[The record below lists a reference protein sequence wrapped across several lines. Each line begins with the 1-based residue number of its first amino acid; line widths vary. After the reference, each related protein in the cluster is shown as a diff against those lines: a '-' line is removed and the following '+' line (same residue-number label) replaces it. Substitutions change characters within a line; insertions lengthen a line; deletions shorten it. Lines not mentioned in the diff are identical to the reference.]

1 MLATSSTIKSLIQ
14 NKCKPTELDILNKF
28 VALLDTYKINYV
40 TLGKEQQPH
49 FVVSN
54 LARSKGLDSVDFSK
68 NYFDT
73 NKQCTLGGIFKLIKG
88 EELAKFKLAWKESN
102 GWGFT
107 KANSLWITDW
117 LGAFN
122 YLTVGSTQQA
132 KDFKEIGANSVERV
146 VSNVTSNV
154 IPLHPTKSHLTVVPP
169 SEEQLHDAICSLAAY
184 TNRHFKREQIVVNSF
199 TDQSARTRRFDL
211 VEKSGRSVKIMELKA
226 HPLTTDHIKE
236 AIGDKGYLELAIAK
250 YPTKRVK
257 MYFVAPSI
265 TKSAERLLARMT
277 KVEFLS
283 LGNLVADLVGEIRT
297 EFKDND
303 SEWYLTK
310 EILPKFAGV
319 LPVQNLLKAS

>member
-14 NKCKPTELDILNKF
+14 AKCKPTELDILNKF
-28 VALLDTYKINYV
+28 VSLLDTYKINYV
-40 TLGKEQQPH
+40 TLGREQQPH

-54 LARSKGLDSVDFSK
+54 LARSKGLDNLDFSK
-68 NYFDT
+68 NFIV
-73 NKQCTLGGIFKLIKG
+73 NGKCTLGGTFKLIKSD
-88 EELAKFKLAWKESN
+88 ELAKFKLAWYESN
-102 GWGFT
+102 KWSFT

-117 LGAFN
+117 LGAYN
-122 YLTVGSTQQA
+122 YLTIGNNNQA

-146 VSNVTSNV
+146 INNV
-154 IPLHPTKSHLTVVPP
+154 IPLHPSKPYFTVVPP
-169 SEEQLHDAICSLAAY
+169 SEEQLHDAICALSAY

-211 VEKSGRSVKIMELKA
+211 VEKAGRNVTVLELKA
-226 HPLTTDHIKE
+226 SPLTTDHIKE

-257 MYFVAPSI
+257 LYFVAPSI
-265 TKSAERLLARMT
+265 TKPAERLLNRMT

-283 LGNLVADLVGEIRT
+283 LGNLVADLVSEIRT

-319 LPVQNLLKAS
+319 LPVNEVKLLQAS

>member
-14 NKCKPTELDILNKF
+14 AKCKPTELDILNKF
-28 VALLDTYKINYV
+28 VSLLDTYKINYV

-54 LARSKGLDSVDFSK
+54 LARSKGLDNLDFSK
-68 NYFDT
+68 NFIV
-73 NKQCTLGGIFKLIKG
+73 NGKCTLGGTFKLIKSD
-88 EELAKFKLAWKESN
+88 ELAKFKLAWYESN
-102 GWGFT
+102 KWSFT

-117 LGAFN
+117 LGAYN
-122 YLTVGSTQQA
+122 YLTIGNNNQA
-132 KDFKEIGANSVERV
+132 KDFKEIGANSIERV
-146 VSNVTSNV
+146 INNV
-154 IPLHPTKSHLTVVPP
+154 IPLHPSKPHFTVVPP
-169 SEEQLHDAICSLAAY
+169 SEEQLHDAICALSAY

-211 VEKSGRSVKIMELKA
+211 VEKAGRNVTVLELKA
-226 HPLTTDHIKE
+226 SPLTTDHIKE

-250 YPTKRVK
+250 YPKKRVK
-257 MYFVAPSI
+257 LYFVAPSI
-265 TKSAERLLARMT
+265 TKSAERLLNRMT

-283 LGNLVADLVGEIRT
+283 LGNLVADLVSEIRT

-319 LPVQNLLKAS
+319 LPVSGVKLLQAS

>member
-14 NKCKPTELDILNKF
+14 AKCKPTELDILNKF
-28 VALLDTYKINYV
+28 VSLLDTYKINYV

-54 LARSKGLDSVDFSK
+54 LARSKGLDNLDFSK
-68 NYFDT
+68 NFIV
-73 NKQCTLGGIFKLIKG
+73 NGKCTLGGTFKLIKSD
-88 EELAKFKLAWKESN
+88 ELAKFKLAWYESN
-102 GWGFT
+102 KWSFT

-117 LGAFN
+117 LGAYN
-122 YLTVGSTQQA
+122 YLTIGNNNQA

-146 VSNVTSNV
+146 INNV
-154 IPLHPTKSHLTVVPP
+154 IPLHPSKPHFTVVPP
-169 SEEQLHDAICSLAAY
+169 SEEQLHDAICALSAY

-211 VEKSGRSVKIMELKA
+211 VEKAGRNVTVLELKA
-226 HPLTTDHIKE
+226 SPLTTDHIKE

-257 MYFVAPSI
+257 LYFVAPSI
-265 TKSAERLLARMT
+265 TKSAERLLNRMT
-277 KVEFLS
+277 KVKFLS
-283 LGNLVADLVGEIRT
+283 LSNLVADLVSEIRT

-319 LPVQNLLKAS
+319 LPVSGVKLLQAS

>member
-14 NKCKPTELDILNKF
+14 AKCKPTELDILNKF
-28 VALLDTYKINYV
+28 VSLLDTYKINYV

-54 LARSKGLDSVDFSK
+54 LARSKGLDNLDFSK
-68 NYFDT
+68 NFIV
-73 NKQCTLGGIFKLIKG
+73 NGKCTLGGTFKLIKSD
-88 EELAKFKLAWKESN
+88 ELAKFKLAWYESN
-102 GWGFT
+102 KWSFT

-117 LGAFN
+117 LGAYN
-122 YLTVGSTQQA
+122 YLTIGNNNQA

-146 VSNVTSNV
+146 ISNV
-154 IPLHPTKSHLTVVPP
+154 IPLHPSKPHFTVVPP
-169 SEEQLHDAICSLAAY
+169 SEEQLHVAICALSAY

-211 VEKSGRSVKIMELKA
+211 VEKAGRNVTVLELKA
-226 HPLTTDHIKE
+226 SPLTTDHIKE

-250 YPTKRVK
+250 YPKKRVK
-257 MYFVAPSI
+257 LYFVAPSI
-265 TKSAERLLARMT
+265 TKSAERLLNRMT

-283 LGNLVADLVGEIRT
+283 LGNLVADLVSEIRT

-319 LPVQNLLKAS
+319 LPVSGVKLLQAS

>member
-14 NKCKPTELDILNKF
+14 AKCKPTELDILNKF
-28 VALLDTYKINYV
+28 VSLLDTYKINYV
-40 TLGKEQQPH
+40 TLGREQQPH

-54 LARSKGLDSVDFSK
+54 LARSKGLDNLDFSK
-68 NYFDT
+68 NFIV
-73 NKQCTLGGIFKLIKG
+73 NGKCTLGGTFKLIKSD
-88 EELAKFKLAWKESN
+88 ELAKFKLAWYESN
-102 GWGFT
+102 KWSFT

-117 LGAFN
+117 LGAYN
-122 YLTVGSTQQA
+122 YLTIGNNNQA

-146 VSNVTSNV
+146 INNV
-154 IPLHPTKSHLTVVPP
+154 IPLHPSKPYFTVVPP
-169 SEEQLHDAICSLAAY
+169 SEEQLHDAICALSAY

-211 VEKSGRSVKIMELKA
+211 VEKAGRNVTVLELKA
-226 HPLTTDHIKE
+226 SPLTTDHIKE

-257 MYFVAPSI
+257 LTFVAPSI
-265 TKSAERLLARMT
+265 TKSAERLLNRMT

-283 LGNLVADLVGEIRT
+283 LGNLVADLVSEIRT

-319 LPVQNLLKAS
+319 LPLGEVKQLVAN

>member
-14 NKCKPTELDILNKF
+14 AKCKPTELDILNKF
-28 VALLDTYKINYV
+28 VSLLDTYKINYV
-40 TLGKEQQPH
+40 TLGREQQPH

-54 LARSKGLDSVDFSK
+54 LARSKGLDNLDFSK
-68 NYFDT
+68 NFIV
-73 NKQCTLGGIFKLIKG
+73 NGKCTLGGTFKLIKSD
-88 EELAKFKLAWKESN
+88 ELAKFKLAWYESN
-102 GWGFT
+102 KWSFT

-117 LGAFN
+117 LGAYN
-122 YLTVGSTQQA
+122 YLTIGNNNQA

-146 VSNVTSNV
+146 INNV
-154 IPLHPTKSHLTVVPP
+154 IPLHPSKPHFTVVPP
-169 SEEQLHDAICSLAAY
+169 SEEQLHDAICALSAY

-211 VEKSGRSVKIMELKA
+211 VEKAGRNVTVLELKA
-226 HPLTTDHIKE
+226 SPLTTDHIKE

-250 YPTKRVK
+250 YPKKRVK
-257 MYFVAPSI
+257 LYFVAPSI
-265 TKSAERLLARMT
+265 TKSAERLLNRMT

-283 LGNLVADLVGEIRT
+283 LGNLVADLVSEIRT

-319 LPVQNLLKAS
+319 LPVSGVKLLQAS

>member
-14 NKCKPTELDILNKF
+14 VKCKPTELDILNKF
-28 VALLDTYKINYV
+28 VSLLDTYKINYV
-40 TLGKEQQPH
+40 TLGREQQPH

-54 LARSKGLDSVDFSK
+54 LARSKGLDNLDFSK
-68 NYFDT
+68 NFIV
-73 NKQCTLGGIFKLIKG
+73 NGKCTLGGTFKLIKSD
-88 EELAKFKLAWKESN
+88 ELAKFKLAWYESN
-102 GWGFT
+102 KWSFT

-117 LGAFN
+117 LGAYN
-122 YLTVGSTQQA
+122 YLTIGNNNQA

-146 VSNVTSNV
+146 INNV
-154 IPLHPTKSHLTVVPP
+154 IPLHPSKPHFTVVPP
-169 SEEQLHDAICSLAAY
+169 SEEQLHDAICALSAY

-211 VEKSGRSVKIMELKA
+211 VEKAGRNVTVLELKA
-226 HPLTTDHIKE
+226 SPLTTDHIKE

-257 MYFVAPSI
+257 LYFVAPSI
-265 TKSAERLLARMT
+265 TKSAERLLNRMT

-283 LGNLVADLVGEIRT
+283 LGDLVADLVGEIRT

-310 EILPKFAGV
+310 EILPKFAHV
-319 LPVQNLLKAS
+319 LPVNEVKLLQAS